1 VILAL
6 ITLMLIAAPTA
17 NAFMLGMV
25 AYHIPLESY
34 RIGADDLDRMAEA
47 GAEWI
52 AVDFAWRDVEWDR
65 GTFDF
70 SYYDSLVSEAGKRG
84 IGIFARIGNGY
95 NGTRSTVP
103 KWTEGLSREE
113 YDLCI
118 RNYVYAVSSRYA
130 SDIDYYAIENE
141 PNNALLHVLSGWRT
155 APLSE
160 REMLSTI
167 ASIAG
172 GVREGD
178 ESATIALSISLSP
191 GYLEW
196 IERAEGSVD
205 FDMIAL
211 NGYKSPAVL
220 AREIEKLRAL
230 GYRVVLLEAGLSTL
244 QRSEEEQA
252 EFVSSTIVAAYN
264 AGAEGVFIYQYK
276 DNEEEPNAK
285 ERFFGLVRPDGT
297 GKRALTEYSV
307 ARDAIENGSAGYV
320 YRETMRDVMSM
331 ALLESVVFPVLM
343 DWYLNIIAEILVR
356 SRYLHEIYL
365 GLMDVGCISRLAN
378 PLRL

>member
-1 VILAL
+1 
-6 ITLMLIAAPTA
+6 MLIAAPTA

-34 RIGADDLDRMAEA
+34 RIGAEDLDRIAEA

-52 AVDFAWRDVEWDR
+52 AVDFAWREVEWDR
-65 GTFDF
+65 GIFDF

-95 NGTRSTVP
+95 NGARSTVP
-103 KWTEGLSREE
+103 QWTEGLGREE

-118 RNYVYAVSSRYA
+118 RNYASAVSSRYA
-130 SDIDYYAIENE
+130 SEIDYYAIENE
-141 PNNALLHVLSGWRT
+141 PNNMLLHVLSGWRT
-155 APLSE
+155 ALLPE
-160 REMLSTI
+160 RETLSTMN
-167 ASIAG
+167 SIVR

-178 ESATIALSISLSP
+178 EGATIALSIALSP

-196 IERAEGSVD
+196 IEHAEESVD

-220 AREIEKLRAL
+220 AREIEKLRAE
-230 GYRVVLLEAGLSTL
+230 GYRVVLLETGLSTL

-252 EFVSSTIVAAYN
+252 EFVSSVIIAAYN
-264 AGAEGVFIYQYK
+264 AGAEGVFIYQYR

-297 GKRALTEYSV
+297 GKLALTEYSA
-307 ARDAIENGSAGYV
+307 ARDAIEKGGSGYV
-320 YRETMRDVMSM
+320 YRETMRDAMST
-331 ALLESVVFPVLM
+331 ALLESTVFPVLM
-343 DWYLNIIAEILVR
+343 DEYLRIVATILVR
-356 SRYLHEIYL
+356 SQYLHELYL
-365 GLMDVGCISRLAN
+365 KLMDVGCVSRLAN